1 MIQTRV
7 VRPAPLIHAIL
18 AIGVAAVLGLASPAA
33 KAMTFEPLTGPAECA
48 DRQCILAAGTVDKA
62 SVGAFRELVRAQGVG
77 PGSLVVLN
85 SEGGYLLYG
94 IQLGEEIRRAGF
106 ATAVN
111 RYDPAAG
118 VLAPADCA
126 SACALAFLGGVRRE
140 VAAGSRV
147 GVHQIY
153 ANLQARDG
161 LSVGDVQFLT
171 SLTAMH
177 IDNMGGGVGILIEAL
192 RTPPDAVHWFSG
204 PELSRLA
211 VVTAGR
217 SPMTLASN

>member
-1 MIQTRV
+1 MAQARAKRSASFI
-7 VRPAPLIHAIL
+7 RPLMAGVL
-18 AIGVAAVLGLASPAA
+18 AALLGLCAPSAR
-33 KAMTFEPLTGPAECA
+33 AMTFETLSGSAECVV
-48 DRQCILAAGTVDKA
+48 RQCVLASGPVDKA
-62 SVGAFRELVRAQGVG
+62 SVGAFLQLVRERRIA
-77 PGSLVVLN
+77 PGAVVLLN

-94 IQLGEEIRRAGF
+94 IRLGEEIRRAGF

-111 RYDPAAG
+111 RYDAAAQ
-118 VLAPADCA
+118 VLVPADCA
-126 SACALAFLGGVRRE
+126 SACAFAFLGGVERD
-140 VAAGSRV
+140 VAPGSRV

-153 ANLQARDG
+153 ANVEARDG

-192 RTPPDAVHWFSG
+192 RTPPDVVHWFSD

-211 VVTAGR
+211 VTTAHAA
-217 SPMTLASN
+217 MTLASN